1 MANLRSSLIRLAHTN
16 PELRPAL
23 LPLLT
28 SGGEAR
34 VASPDE
40 INAYNVR
47 RQMDDAL
54 TELEA
59 VERVFKSVEY
69 FLNEEETG
77 LGGHDGPGEP
87 GTRGRVGARADRLE
101 LARGPVRVR
110 VGGSR
115 LMGGPP

>member
-69 FLNEEETG
+69 FLNKEGTG
-77 LGGHDGPGEP
+77 LGDMMD
-87 GTRGRVGARADRLE
+87 RVNRELGGALARARIVSSSLE
-101 LARGPVRVR
+101 DLFE
-110 VGGSR
+110 
-115 LMGGPP
+115 